1 MNLAHRP
8 AHGSAA
14 EVEWPLYTARMP
26 SAARRFASC
35 LLPWVFCVFQPL
47 TAIAAEPPD
56 WSRFRGPNGSGIST
70 ATKVPTEFGPGKNL
84 LWKLPLPQGH
94 SSPILHGDRIYLT
107 ALRDGTL
114 VTIAI
119 DRGTGRILWERGAPK
134 VKTVVVDKRNNPASP
149 SPAVEDNGVYVFF
162 PDYGLIGY
170 DRTGWQLWVL
180 PLGPFNNIYGMG
192 ASPVIIGDHVVLA
205 CDQSLGSYVMAVNK
219 RTGRVAW
226 KVDRPEARS
235 GHSTPIVWRGPDGKD
250 QIILPGSF
258 LLTAY
263 DAATG
268 RKLWWVGGLSF
279 EMKSTPVI
287 GGDTIY
293 VNGYGAPVNDPGNKV
308 SVPTADEVWK
318 TADADG
324 NDVLSQAEFPKFT
337 PAFWFGVADLD
348 INGSLTKDEWSYYRA
363 ALDSENGMLA
373 IRLGGSGDMSDTAI
387 RWKYQRSVPQLP
399 SPILFNRVLY
409 MVNDNGIVTTLDPD
423 TGAVLKQGRLTGAP
437 GAVFASPV
445 AADGHLFFTTE
456 AGAVVVVAPGGDL
469 TVTAVND
476 LAEDTYATPA
486 IADGRVYV
494 RTTQALYAFGRD

>member
-1 MNLAHRP
+1 MTSTL
-8 AHGSAA
+8 
-14 EVEWPLYTARMP
+14 
-26 SAARRFASC
+26 RRLISRVLLLGLFAS
-35 LLPWVFCVFQPL
+35 QPFAL
-47 TAIAAEPPD
+47 VAAEPPD

-70 ATKVPTEFGPGKNL
+70 ATKVPTEFGPDKNV

-94 SSPILHGDRIYLT
+94 SSPILQGDRIYLT
-107 ALRDGTL
+107 ALREGTL

-149 SPAVEDNGVYVFF
+149 SPAVEENGIYVFF

-170 DRTGWQLWVL
+170 DRGGKQLWAM

-192 ASPVIIGDHVVLA
+192 ASPVIVGDNLILA

-219 RTGRVAW
+219 RTGRVVW
-226 KVDRPEARS
+226 RVDRPEARS

-258 LLTAY
+258 LLTSY

-268 RKLWWVGGLSF
+268 KKLWWVGGLSF

-287 GGDTIY
+287 SGDTIY

-308 SVPTADEVWK
+308 SVPTADDAWK

-324 NDVLSQAEFPKFT
+324 NGVLSKAEFPKFT
-337 PAFWFGVADLD
+337 AAFWFDVADLD

-373 IRLGGSGDMSDTAI
+373 IRLGGSGDMTDKAI

-399 SPILFNRVLY
+399 SPIVFNRVLY
-409 MVNDNGIVTTLDPD
+409 MVTDNGIVTTLNPE
-423 TGAVLKQGRLTGAP
+423 TGEVIKQGRLTGAP
-437 GAVFASPV
+437 GAVFASPI
-445 AADGHLFFTTE
+445 AADGNLFFTTE

-469 TVTAVND
+469 AVKTVNN
-476 LAEDTYATPA
+476 LNEDTYATPA
-486 IADGRVYV
+486 LADGRIYV
-494 RTTQALYAFGRD
+494 RTTQALYAFGVN

>member
-1 MNLAHRP
+1 ML
-8 AHGSAA
+8 SS
-14 EVEWPLYTARMP
+14 V
-26 SAARRFASC
+26 RRRSLR
-35 LLPWVFCVFQPL
+35 LLPFAFCLYQSQV
-47 TAIAAEPPD
+47 TTAAEPPD

-70 ATKVPTEFGPGKNL
+70 ATKVPTEFGHDKNL

-94 SSPILHGDRIYLT
+94 SSPILQGDRIYLT
-107 ALRDGTL
+107 ALRDDTL

-119 DRGTGRILWERGAPK
+119 DRGTGKILWERGAPK

-149 SPAVEDNGVYVFF
+149 SPAVEENGVYVFF

-170 DRTGWQLWVL
+170 DRGGKQLWTM

-192 ASPVIIGDHVVLA
+192 ASPVIVGDNVVLA

-219 RTGRVAW
+219 RTGRVVW
-226 KVDRPEARS
+226 KVDRPEAKS

-258 LLTAY
+258 LLTSY

-268 RKLWWVGGLSF
+268 KKLWWVGGLSF

-324 NDVLSQAEFPKFT
+324 NGVISKAEFPKFT
-337 PAFWFGVADLD
+337 PAFWFDVADLD
-348 INGSLTKDEWSYYRA
+348 VNGSLTKDEWSYYRA

-373 IRLGGSGDMSDTAI
+373 IRLGGSGDMTDKAI

-409 MVNDNGIVTTLDPD
+409 MVNDNGIVTTLNPE
-423 TGAVLKQGRLTGAP
+423 TGEVIKQGRLTGAP
-437 GAVFASPV
+437 GAVFASPI
-445 AADGHLFFTTE
+445 AADGNLFFTTE

-469 TVTAVND
+469 AVKTVND
-476 LAEDTYATPA
+476 LNEDTYATPA
-486 IADGRVYV
+486 FADGRIYV
-494 RTTQALYAFGRD
+494 RTTQALYAFGVN